1 MPELHFRVR
10 WPDDSESRCYSPSTS
25 VREFLS
31 PGRTYELEEFVTLSR
46 KALEH
51 ASERVRQKYGYG
63 CGHATYQI
71 SEIEERARRFAETPG
86 ARVTLVD
93 FEP

>member
-10 WPDDSESRCYSPSTS
+10 WPDETESRCYSPSTS
-25 VREFLS
+25 VKDFLVA
-31 PGRTYELEEFVTLSR
+31 GRTYGLEEFVTLSR
-46 KALEH
+46 QALQH

-71 SEIEERARRFAETPG
+71 SEIEECARRFSETPD
-86 ARVTLVD
+86 ARVTLVE